1 MSLDYGLCL
10 GAEDREYT
18 AEEFCSALHAVFG
31 DGICKYG
38 AGFGLTLGGF
48 DLNISTGYAA
58 AAGRYVKN
66 TDTFTATLGPSSN
79 TEDRYDALAVR
90 VDYPGRR
97 AALEVLQNVDP
108 DAIRADPVLVRNST
122 EYCVILYFI
131 HVRRGATTLSPNDV
145 EDVRSD
151 GGLCGNVV
159 PLAEASGNVLY
170 IYRYLTEGIDEKAGQ
185 LIQDSERILQ
195 KAADAVERIDAILE
209 DKGITPVIGE
219 VRTAVEKPLPDDE
232 WLLCSGGTV
241 PPEHI
246 GLMIVIGGTL
256 PDIQMQ
262 DGRVKAY
269 MYAGN
274 SSGDIPEGMCLIYA
288 SPNDIAYGKISGS
301 GLVQLGASVT
311 LTAAPNTGYKFTAWQ
326 ENGQTVSRDR
336 AYTFTATGNRALTAV
351 FEAAATI
358 AVSIDPPGGG
368 SASGGGTYDIG
379 TSVTVTAAPASGY
392 LFVAWKEGGET
403 VSSNRTYTFT
413 AERSRRLTAVFAVA
427 CTVSASVDPS
437 GSGSVSGAGT
447 YPQGAV
453 VTVTAAAGNGYRF
466 AAWKEN
472 GVTVSTSASYAF
484 AVTGNRS
491 LTAVFVAVYSISVSA
506 SPAGGGTVSGAG
518 VYDQG
523 EAVTVTATPGSAYN
537 FFAWKEGSSS
547 VSTEASYT
555 FTANKNRNLVAL
567 FEVIQYVAGVDWWQ
581 SKMPASGI
589 WAAVAYGNGKFVAVD
604 RENPRVAY
612 STDGINWSLASL
624 PSDASGG
631 SMASVTYGNGKF
643 VAVPGAGGNAVYSSD
658 GVNWKQTALPSYK
671 NWYQVTYG
679 NGKFVAISS
688 NIIAYST
695 DGITWKTPSSVP
707 SSGVATIAYGN
718 GKFVIIGKSS
728 TGLYSTDGINW
739 STMTV
744 PYADWAC
751 LGYGGG
757 KFVAISRINKAGE
770 TTGKSAYSSDGI
782 NWTESTL
789 PFSYFWEEITYGD
802 GKFVVVGRSTY
813 DKVLYSANGVNWNYT
828 TLPRTP
834 STGLDDIAGTN
845 WLGVAYGNGKFVAV
859 AGDTDKSAY
868 SKNGTA
874 LS

>member
-97 AALEVLQNVDP
+97 AALDVIQNVDP

-185 LIQDSERILQ
+185 LMQDSERILQ

-232 WLLCSGGTV
+232 WLLCSSGTV

-392 LFVAWKEGGET
+392 LFTAWKEGGET
-403 VSSNRTYTFT
+403 VSTARSYTFT
-413 AERSRRLTAVFAVA
+413 ATRSRNLTAVFAVA
-427 CTVSASVDPS
+427 CNVSATVEPS

-447 YPQGAV
+447 FPQGAV
-453 VTVTAAAGNGYRF
+453 VTVTAAAGNGFRF
-466 AAWKEN
+466 AAWKES
-472 GVTVSTSASYAF
+472 GVTVSASASYSF

-491 LTAVFVAVYSISVSA
+491 LTAVFVSALTPNWQLKNISSIV
-506 SPAGGGTVSGAG
+506 PGGTWGCLADGGYPLIAFCGNKGKLASSFDYFERWISADTTSFANYGFYRSAGYGGTCAALKNIPSESGAAFDCAYAKNSGESSVWAQGYFPSTWKWKGVAVNRSGIFAAVSYGTAAAYTSDPHSWTAATLPYDANWNAVAGLDTMVAVSGG
-518 VYDQG
+518 N
-523 EAVTVTATPGSAYN
+523 S
-537 FFAWKEGSSS
+537 
-547 VSTEASYT
+547 
-555 FTANKNRNLVAL
+555 NKA
-567 FEVIQYVAGVDWWQ
+567 
-581 SKMPASGI
+581 
-589 WAAVAYGNGKFVAVD
+589 
-604 RENPRVAY
+604 AY
-612 STDGINWSLASL
+612 STDGGKTWKGATL
-624 PSDASGG
+624 PSEADWID
-631 SMASVTYGNGKF
+631 VTY
-643 VAVPGAGGNAVYSSD
+643 SD
-658 GVNWKQTALPSYK
+658 ALK
-671 NWYQVTYG
+671 
-679 NGKFVAISS
+679 KFVAIARNSDKA
-688 NIIAYST
+688 AYST
-695 DGITWKTPSSVP
+695 DGITWRSATLPSSTGWIAVAGGRDRFVVISELENKVAYSYDGIIWTEGEMP
-707 SSGVATIAYGN
+707 KSAVWKDVTYRDDGNFVALSSAGDIAYGQ
-718 GKFVIIGKSS
+718 
-728 TGLYSTDGINW
+728 
-739 STMTV
+739 
-744 PYADWAC
+744 
-751 LGYGGG
+751 
-757 KFVAISRINKAGE
+757 
-770 TTGKSAYSSDGI
+770 
-782 NWTESTL
+782 
-789 PFSYFWEEITYGD
+789 
-802 GKFVVVGRSTY
+802 
-813 DKVLYSANGVNWNYT
+813 
-828 TLPRTP
+828 
-834 STGLDDIAGTN
+834 
-845 WLGVAYGNGKFVAV
+845 
-859 AGDTDKSAY
+859 
-868 SKNGTA
+868 
-874 LS
+874 